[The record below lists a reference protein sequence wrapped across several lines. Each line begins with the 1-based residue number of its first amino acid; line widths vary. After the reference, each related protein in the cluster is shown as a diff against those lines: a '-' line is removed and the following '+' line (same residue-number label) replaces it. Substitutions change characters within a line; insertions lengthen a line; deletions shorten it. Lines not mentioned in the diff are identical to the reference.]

1 MPLSIHH
8 IRANSALMTPSYSL
22 FSFLSIEVSTADW
35 ELMQTMF
42 FQLWHFAFVWEIFAF
57 IFVWNETKKKHRS
70 LVRWMKKSRKEKK
83 KQSKKATAN
92 YILTLYS
99 RNQKRNVLQ
108 RKEHFFDSLY
118 ARAALIHTHIQIHS
132 PIWKQNEYNKIKLEK
147 RHNI

>member
-1 MPLSIHH
+1 MAFRICLGDF
-8 IRANSALMTPSYSL
+8 RFYFRLERNEEKTP
-22 FSFLSIEVSTADW
+22 
-35 ELMQTMF
+35 
-42 FQLWHFAFVWEIFAF
+42 IFGSM
-57 IFVWNETKKKHRS
+57 NEKITKR
-70 LVRWMKKSRKEKK
+70 KK